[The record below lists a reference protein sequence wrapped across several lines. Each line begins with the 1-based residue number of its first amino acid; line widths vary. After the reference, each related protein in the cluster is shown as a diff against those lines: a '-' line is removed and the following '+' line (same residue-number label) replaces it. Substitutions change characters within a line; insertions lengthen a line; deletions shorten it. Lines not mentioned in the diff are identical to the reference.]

1 MIQDDLAQYRDVF
14 EGFIDRIRGSLDP
27 EGRLTEKHH
36 LESVMAEPDFWNDP
50 KRAERI
56 TRQLHIVTGPLTEYE
71 TLVRRFQE
79 WQEFVELANA
89 EGDQDLLRQQ
99 LKEAEQLA
107 AALRHL
113 ELELILRGPYDHEDA
128 ILTLHSGAGGT
139 EAQDWVQMLLRMY
152 LRWAERRGFRTQ
164 IIDQLPG
171 EEAGL
176 KSVTVEVHGE
186 NAFGFLRPER
196 GVHRLVRISPFDA
209 SGRRHTSFASVE
221 VVPDIESDEAVEIRP
236 EELRIDTFRASGA
249 GGQHINKT
257 ESAVRITHLPT
268 GIVVTCQSERSQ
280 HANRETAMRLLRGKL
295 AELKERE
302 WEQKMAE
309 MRGAQAEI
317 GWGSQIRSYVFQ
329 PYTVVRDHRTR
340 FEMGN
345 VDAVMDGEIDGFI
358 EAYLQAEARGS
369 LSPEDTGA

>member
-1 MIQDDLAQYRDVF
+1 
-14 EGFIDRIRGSLDP
+14 
-27 EGRLTEKHH
+27 
-36 LESVMAEPDFWNDP
+36 MAEPDFWSDSA
-50 KRAERI
+50 RAERI
-56 TRQLHIVTGPLTEYE
+56 TKRLRTVSGPLQQYH
-71 TLVRRFQE
+71 TLVAAMQE
-79 WQEFVELANA
+79 WTELVELATLEEDSRMLQEQLT
-89 EGDQDLLRQQ
+89 EGLKMKEILRQF
-99 LKEAEQLA
+99 
-107 AALRHL
+107 
-113 ELELILRGPYDHEDA
+113 ELTLVLRGPYDHEDA
-128 ILTLHSGAGGT
+128 IATLHAGAGGT

-152 LRWAERRGFRTQ
+152 LRWAERRGFRAD

-176 KSVTVEVHGE
+176 KSVTIEVRGE

-221 VVPDIESDEAVEIRP
+221 VIPDLEADETIEIRP
-236 EELRIDTFRASGA
+236 DDLKVDTYRASGA

-257 ESAVRITHLPT
+257 ESAIRITHLPT

-280 HANRETAMRLLRGKL
+280 HSNRETAMKMLRGKL

-302 WEQKMAE
+302 WEQHMAE
-309 MRGAQAEI
+309 VRGVQSDI

-329 PYTVVRDHRTR
+329 PYTIVRDHRTR

-345 VDAVMDGEIDGFI
+345 VQAVMNGDIDGFI
-358 EAYLQAEARGS
+358 EAYLQAEAKGA
-369 LSPEDTGA
+369 LMPEDSD

>member
-1 MIQDDLAQYRDVF
+1 
-14 EGFIDRIRGSLDP
+14 
-27 EGRLTEKHH
+27 
-36 LESVMAEPDFWNDP
+36 MAEPDFWSDSA
-50 KRAERI
+50 RAERI
-56 TRQLHIVTGPLTEYE
+56 TKRLRTVSGPLQQYH
-71 TLVRRFQE
+71 TLVAAVQE
-79 WQEFVELANA
+79 WTELVELATLEEDSRMLQEQLT
-89 EGDQDLLRQQ
+89 EGLKMKEILRQF
-99 LKEAEQLA
+99 
-107 AALRHL
+107 
-113 ELELILRGPYDHEDA
+113 ELTLVLRGPYDHEDA
-128 ILTLHSGAGGT
+128 IATLHAGAGGT

-152 LRWAERRGFRTQ
+152 LRWAERRGFRAD

-176 KSVTVEVHGE
+176 KSVTIEVRGE

-221 VVPDIESDEAVEIRP
+221 VIPDLEADETIEIRP
-236 EELRIDTFRASGA
+236 DDLKVDTYRASGA

-257 ESAVRITHLPT
+257 ESAIRITHLPT

-280 HANRETAMRLLRGKL
+280 HSNRETAMKMLRGKL

-302 WEQKMAE
+302 WEQHMAE
-309 MRGAQAEI
+309 VRGVQSDI

-329 PYTVVRDHRTR
+329 PYTIVRDHRTR

-345 VDAVMDGEIDGFI
+345 VQAVMNGDIDGFI
-358 EAYLQAEARGS
+358 EAYLQAEAKGA
-369 LSPEDTGA
+369 LMPEDSD

>member
-1 MIQDDLAQYRDVF
+1 
-14 EGFIDRIRGSLDP
+14 
-27 EGRLTEKHH
+27 
-36 LESVMAEPDFWNDP
+36 MAEPDFWNDP

-71 TLVRRFQE
+71 TLVHRFQE
-79 WQEFVELANA
+79 WQEFVELANV

-107 AALRHL
+107 DALRHL

-221 VVPDIESDEAVEIRP
+221 VVPDIESDDAVEIRP

-257 ESAVRITHLPT
+257 ESAVRITHIPT

-340 FEMGN
+340 YEMGN